1 MIMQI
6 DRQTLR
12 KLAHLA
18 RLEFDGESEEAMIR
32 DLNEIIAWVDQ
43 LGEVDTTGVEPL
55 THMSLEVNAF
65 REDEPGNHLNRENAL
80 GLAPEKDG
88 EYFRVPRILPG

>member
-1 MIMQI
+1 MQI

-18 RLEFDGESEEAMIR
+18 RLQFGEEDEKAMIG

-43 LGEVDTTGVEPL
+43 LSEVDTSGVEPL
-55 THMSLEVNAF
+55 THMSQEVNVF
-65 REDEPGNHLNRENAL
+65 REDETGEHLDREKAL
-80 GLAPEKDG
+80 GAAPVRDEQF
-88 EYFRVPRILPG
+88 FRVPKLLP

>member
-1 MIMQI
+1 MQI

-18 RLEFDGESEEAMIR
+18 RLQFSEEDEKAMIG

-43 LGEVDTTGVEPL
+43 LSEVDTSGVEPL
-55 THMSLEVNAF
+55 THMSQEVNVF
-65 REDEPGNHLNRENAL
+65 REDETGEHLDREKAL
-80 GLAPEKDG
+80 GVAPARNEQF
-88 EYFRVPRILPG
+88 FRVPKLLP